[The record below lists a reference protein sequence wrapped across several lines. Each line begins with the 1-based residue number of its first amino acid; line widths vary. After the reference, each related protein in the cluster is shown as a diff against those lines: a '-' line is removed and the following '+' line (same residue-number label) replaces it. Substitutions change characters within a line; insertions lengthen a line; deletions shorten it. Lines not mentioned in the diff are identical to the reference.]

1 MSFIFGF
8 LMVAVNVA
16 VCLKNINKGLLLYLV
31 LAFTFPHTHLGGYI
45 ISYEIL
51 AFVPVFAIF
60 LFKTKKFYFS
70 TVHILMYLYLMLLLI
85 STVISVNL
93 YNTGVLWIFLLAT
106 FRFVLALF
114 MLTQLMKNY
123 KDALEKILLAVIGIN
138 LCLVLVQM
146 IFPQS
151 VTLFYNLYFR
161 ESTAALRVYLEM
173 GFLPRATGSFDSP
186 NNLSVI
192 SLLAFAYFYAQL
204 LAANYKKTVIFGCV
218 AALICGILTL
228 TKTFVLG
235 VPLVVIAGLIFKILF
250 SAKRRIVINTK
261 KVFTFT
267 AVMTLIAAIG
277 YVTIQIAIEKG
288 FGIIWYLQFLTKPL
302 EAFVTRHDLQE
313 GSLVAAK
320 EVIYNNLLI
329 GVGKTQPLGEFLG
342 DSLYVVLLHNTGILG
357 AILFITTITLLAFK
371 AFSNKSLP
379 ALMVL
384 FALLL
389 GGFAMPTFIS
399 LTGAM
404 VVAYVAVQPLKIS
417 KTFTRPDRVA
427 NNIQNQKM
435 LIPSTGNT
443 GVRGGGS

>member
-8 LMVAVNVA
+8 LMIAVNIA

-31 LAFTFPHTHLGGYI
+31 LAFTFPHIHLGGYI

-93 YNTGVLWIFLLAT
+93 YNTDILWIALLGT
-106 FRFVLALF
+106 LRFVLILF

-138 LCLVLVQM
+138 LCLVSVQV

-151 VTLFYNLYFR
+151 VTLFYNLYFK
-161 ESTAALRVYLEM
+161 EALTALRVYLEM
-173 GFLPRATGSFDSP
+173 GFLPRATGSFGSP

-218 AALICGILTL
+218 AALTCGILSL
-228 TKTFVLG
+228 TRTFVLG
-235 VPLVVIAGLIFKILF
+235 VPLVVIAGLIFKMLF
-250 SAKRRIVINTK
+250 SIKKWRIVINTR

-267 AVMTLIAAIG
+267 TVMTLIAAIG
-277 YVTIQIAIEKG
+277 YAIIQIAIEKG

-342 DSLYVVLLHNTGILG
+342 DSSYMVILHNTGILG

-371 AFSNKSLP
+371 AFSNKNLP

-389 GGFAMPTFIS
+389 GGFAIPTFIS

-404 VVAYVAVQPLKIS
+404 VIAYVAVQPLRIS

-427 NNIQNQKM
+427 NNIQKM